1 MEKYP
6 YTPNP
11 AIYPLKKYGSKF
23 GPILVSFILGALLI
37 YFLFPRER
45 TVEKTVEKIVDRPV
59 DRIIEKPVDRI
70 VEKPVEKIVEKI
82 VEVPAELTDLQKNGA
97 IVLNGILEASS
108 RKTGIG
114 ATAIYPA
121 TDKKVKV
128 IISFAGGEEK
138 FISKREIAARVESV
152 FRRNGFTVYNEDGP
166 YSETLVFVIVNL
178 LSTNNGLTLSG
189 SLQVN
194 IDQHVMGFAGG
205 LWKISSVTTFSQ
217 GTNISYGRDHYYE
230 IPSLIEGFAV
240 QACNDLSAAGP
251 TEKIK

>member
-11 AIYPLKKYGSKF
+11 TIYPLKKFGVKF
-23 GPILVSFILGALLI
+23 GPVIGSFILGAILI
-37 YFLFPRER
+37 YFLFPR
-45 TVEKTVEKIVDRPV
+45 EKTVEKIVDRPV
-59 DRIIEKPVDRI
+59 DRIVEKPVDRI

-97 IVLNGILEASS
+97 VVLGGILEAYS
-108 RKTGIG
+108 RKIG
-114 ATAIYPA
+114 VDATAVYPSS
-121 TDKKVKV
+121 DKKIKV
-128 IISFAGGEEK
+128 IVLFAGGEDK
-138 FISKREIAARVESV
+138 FISKPEIAARVESI

-166 YSETLVFVIVNL
+166 YCETLVFVLVNL
-178 LSTNNGLTLSG
+178 ISTNNGLRVSG
-189 SLQVN
+189 NLQVN

-205 LWKISSVTTFSQ
+205 LWKISSVTTSSH